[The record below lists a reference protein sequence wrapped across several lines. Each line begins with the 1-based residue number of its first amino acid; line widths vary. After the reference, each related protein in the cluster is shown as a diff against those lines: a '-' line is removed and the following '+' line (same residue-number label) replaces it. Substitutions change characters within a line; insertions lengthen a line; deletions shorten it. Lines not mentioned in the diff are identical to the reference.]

1 MTVSSS
7 VFADGY
13 GNEEITLFCHGYRCD
28 YFRTN
33 LYLEARTL
41 QMKIKM
47 LFLSLCLALSAFAAA
62 PQFFIQGSTSWER
75 SRLTHI
81 EQSLNFTKVPM
92 TSTWEVIILPGDQF
106 RENVKNLKVDTE
118 SAYTF
123 LQLRQTY
130 VNEDFLIYADDS
142 RVRQM
147 MAHEAGHLICEC
159 SSEEKA
165 NEIAYRLRF
174 NKPD

>member
-1 MTVSSS
+1 
-7 VFADGY
+7 
-13 GNEEITLFCHGYRCD
+13 
-28 YFRTN
+28 
-33 LYLEARTL
+33 
-41 QMKIKM
+41 MKIKM

-62 PQFFIQGSTSWER
+62 PQFMIWGSTSFER
-75 SRLTHI
+75 DRLTRL

-92 TSTWEVIILPGDQF
+92 TSTWQVTIIPGEDF
-106 RENVKNLKVDTE
+106 RSRVSYLKLNTD

-130 VNEDFLIYADDS
+130 VNEDFLVYADDP
-142 RVRQM
+142 RIRQM

-165 NEIAYRLRF
+165 NEIAYQLQF
-174 NKPD
+174 K